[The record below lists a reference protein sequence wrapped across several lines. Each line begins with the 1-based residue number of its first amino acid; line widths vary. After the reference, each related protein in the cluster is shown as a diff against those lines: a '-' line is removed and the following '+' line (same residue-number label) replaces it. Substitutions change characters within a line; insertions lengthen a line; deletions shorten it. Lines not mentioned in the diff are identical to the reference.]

1 MLSTAEKFAD
11 LQNGLRELNVIQE
24 ADGRLPISVSQEAV
38 MKRYMVGAQTLP
50 DGREGFRFVDGS
62 STWRRQTDGRWETVR
77 PVDVPE

>member
-50 DGREGFRFVDGS
+50 D
-62 STWRRQTDGRWETVR
+62 
-77 PVDVPE
+77 VPE